1 MTKTANRGLNR
12 FNYPSLRSTNK
23 TASSQ
28 TKKMMFLPS
37 VLQWMLPAMT
47 KHVSIMYDYCCL
59 YYNQALQASMCCV
72 CGCFNHVEV
81 LSCKKF
87 ELF

>member
-28 TKKMMFLPS
+28 TKKTMFLLS
-37 VLQWMLPAMT
+37 ALQWMLPATT
-47 KHVSIMYDYCCL
+47 KHVSIMYNYCCL
-59 YYNQALQASMCCV
+59 CYNQALTSKYVLCV
-72 CGCFNHVEV
+72 WVFKSCGSVE
-81 LSCKKF
+81 LQ
-87 ELF
+87 EI